1 MVILSALGYSVPYSQ
16 TYEGGRMGKVLLSL
30 HVLAG
35 IILIGP
41 VTVAVSLFPRY
52 ARMAADVT
60 QRAAVMPVLTL
71 LRRISTVY
79 AVLGISVPVLGLGVA
94 LQLGVLTDAWL
105 LVSIALTL
113 AAAAVLVLLVLPT
126 QRGML
131 DVLADPASPLALTEH
146 GPAPEKAER
155 VRGRWAASTRR
166 LAGASGMFALIWAV
180 VVVLMIVRPGST
192 TGV

>member
-1 MVILSALGYSVPYSQ
+1 
-16 TYEGGRMGKVLLSL
+16 MGKILLSL

-35 IILIGP
+35 IVFVGP

-71 LRRISTVY
+71 LRRISTAY
-79 AVLGISVPVLGLGVA
+79 AVLGISVPVFGLGVA

-105 LVSIALTL
+105 VVAIALTL
-113 AAAAVLVLLVLPT
+113 VAAGVLVLLVLPT
-126 QRGML
+126 QRSML
-131 DVLADPASPLALTEH
+131 DVLADPASPLA
-146 GPAPEKAER
+146 AAEPVFENAGR
-155 VRGRWAASTRR
+155 VHERWAASTRR
-166 LAGASGMFALIWAV
+166 LAGMSGIFALIWAV